1 VSAPPPLRVCL
12 VIDRLDVAG
21 GPRFFEHLARG
32 LAPARFRLTVAT
44 APGSPLRDVFREAG
58 VQLEAIP
65 FARPLE
71 FRTLIALLRLFRQGA
86 FDIVHSMGLRADF
99 HARLAA
105 RLTGHARV
113 VTTVAMLARGFDA
126 LLWRRM
132 LYQIAERVSE
142 RWVNTF
148 LVDSEYVCR
157 QLVEGHRIPA
167 SRVRKVYI
175 GADPVAFDPDR
186 ANGARVRRELGLGPG
201 PLVGSLGRLVSQKGH
216 EDFLDAMAM
225 TVRRIPDLQALVVG
239 EGPLGPALRTRA
251 EAIGVA
257 GCTRFLGARRDLAD
271 LLSALD
277 VLVIA
282 SNLESI
288 PVLLFEAM
296 ALARPIVATT
306 VGGIPEVVEDKQHAL
321 LVPPRDPVAISRAI
335 EAALENPGASAAM
348 GRRARDRVIQQFNT
362 QDCVDAVA
370 QCYREVVAPP
380 THRG

>member
-1 VSAPPPLRVCL
+1 VSAPPLRVCL

-21 GPRFFEHLARG
+21 GPRFFEHLAQG
-32 LAPARFRLTVAT
+32 LVPASFRLTVAT
-44 APGSPLRDVFREAG
+44 APESPLRDVFREAG
-58 VQLEAIP
+58 VQLEPIP
-65 FARPLE
+65 FARPLD
-71 FRTLIALLRLFRQGA
+71 FRTLIALLRLFRRGA

-126 LLWRRM
+126 PLWRRM

-142 RWVNTF
+142 RWANAF
-148 LVDSEYVCR
+148 LVDSEYVRR
-157 QLVEGHRIPA
+157 QLIEGHRIPA

-175 GADPVAFDPDR
+175 GADPVAFDPDK
-186 ANGARVRRELGLGPG
+186 ADAVRVRRELGLGPG
-201 PLVGSLGRLVSQKGH
+201 PLVGSVGRLVAQKGH
-216 EDFLDAMAM
+216 DDFLDAIAM

-251 EAIGVA
+251 EDIGVA

-321 LVPPRDPVAISRAI
+321 LIPPRDPVAISKAI
-335 EAALENPGASAAM
+335 EAVLENPGASVAM
-348 GRRARDRVIQQFNT
+348 GRRARERVIQQFNV

-370 QCYREVVAPP
+370 QCYREVVAAP
-380 THRG
+380 THCG